1 MSQKEFV
8 EDTDKDRKT
17 SAKPKPSASLLFGD
31 TFGPCGDAILKS
43 LDLDSIL
50 RCRQVCADW
59 RREIDKRSELLE
71 EKGERATL
79 HKAAF
84 YGQITTAKYLIAAGK
99 IVKNVN
105 SCQDAKLSENDIWS
119 RHCTPLH
126 LAAGQGHYT
135 MVNLLL
141 ENGADVNARSDFFEE
156 TPLHLAAGN
165 GHAAIVQLMIDRGA
179 KINLRSRFDSK
190 RDGFTHDQVPH
201 AEGDTPLDLAWYN
214 NKREVE
220 NLLEDL
226 GAIYSTFA
234 SDPCRMNNMRY

>member
-8 EDTDKDRKT
+8 VDTDKDRKT

-105 SCQDAKLSENDIWS
+105 SCQDAKLSENNIWS

-135 MVNLLL
+135 MVKLLL

-156 TPLHLAAGN
+156 TPRRATV
-165 GHAAIVQLMIDRGA
+165 IVGP
-179 KINLRSRFDSK
+179 KSRRQRPDHFS
-190 RDGFTHDQVPH
+190 
-201 AEGDTPLDLAWYN
+201 
-214 NKREVE
+214 
-220 NLLEDL
+220 
-226 GAIYSTFA
+226 
-234 SDPCRMNNMRY
+234 M

>member
-105 SCQDAKLSENDIWS
+105 SCQDAKLSENNIWS

-165 GHAAIVQLMIDRGA
+165 GHAAIVQVLPPYLNFFHSFCRKVPMIVANAGTTTPHLRGYCTLSFFPA
-179 KINLRSRFDSK
+179 
-190 RDGFTHDQVPH
+190 
-201 AEGDTPLDLAWYN
+201 TPFVACY
-214 NKREVE
+214 
-220 NLLEDL
+220 
-226 GAIYSTFA
+226 
-234 SDPCRMNNMRY
+234 